1 MSKNTNM
8 KKEALINIIIN
19 DLKEVQQLMEAF
31 RGESTVSSAFINLA
45 KTKVRN
51 IEDEVT
57 LLEQEFGDSVGVT
70 QPVEKKRA
78 EKQVVLEEKVTPVVV
93 ETKEVKKTEEEPAQE
108 KSMVTAEKSEP
119 AIDIPVKSVEE
130 ESPTNA
136 AVDIKKEEP
145 KEQIIE
151 IESKPKGERVK
162 PKKRSVKEGVSTLSD
177 VLQKKRSAI
186 NEKISRGETE
196 NDLLNSKPVDDVR
209 KAMGI
214 NDRFLYQRELFA
226 GNADLFNQT
235 LDQLN
240 RMSSFD
246 DASNFLISN
255 FDWDHESDVPGS
267 FLKIVKRRFL

>member
-1 MSKNTNM
+1 M

-31 RGESTVSSAFINLA
+31 RGESAVSSAFVNLA
-45 KTKVRN
+45 KTKIRN
-51 IEDEVT
+51 VEDEVS
-57 LLEQEFGDSVGVT
+57 LLEQEFGDSVSSN
-70 QPVEKKRA
+70 QKPEKKRA
-78 EKQVVLEEKVTPVVV
+78 ERQPVVEEKVVTVSV
-93 ETKEVKKTEEEPAQE
+93 ETKEERERVDKPAGMDE
-108 KSMVTAEKSEP
+108 VVAKESVTATESSAEVV
-119 AIDIPVKSVEE
+119 AEVVSV
-130 ESPTNA
+130 
-136 AVDIKKEEP
+136 KKEEAKHQIAKEESTP
-145 KEQIIE
+145 KS
-151 IESKPKGERVK
+151 ESVK
-162 PKKRSVKEGVSTLSD
+162 PPKRKVTEGKSTLAD

-186 NEKISRGETE
+186 NEKINRGETE

-240 RMSSFD
+240 RMNSFD

-255 FDWDHESDVPGS
+255 FEWDHESDVPGS